1 MVKVNLN
8 PMLVN
13 KISVSKPNLE
23 LIKTTQEHIV
33 QTSKPRLSS
42 VVYQGEEGRVV
53 AKNPYLPNY
62 DIENITIQNKTR

>member
-13 KISVSKPNLE
+13 KISV
-23 LIKTTQEHIV
+23 
-33 QTSKPRLSS
+33 SKPRLSS